1 MGNKLT
7 PLDNSVFKGNPASI
21 ELAFGLLRKLPA
33 ELLVTK
39 HRERS
44 LSKHRGF
51 LCRLVY
57 GLDYRGN
64 VCGADSAQPNL
75 VGFDTRYW
83 MNPQQIYDS
92 GNPLNPFS
100 LSDAR
105 RYVQISPEV
114 GLNINDLDVIH
125 LCPSC
130 SALKLDI
137 PAVLVSCLKPHS
149 STQSW
154 FLWCLS
160 VRGVP

>member
-1 MGNKLT
+1 MGSKLT
-7 PLDNSVFKGNPASI
+7 LFSKSVVEGNPASI
-21 ELAFGLLRKLPA
+21 ELAFGLLRRLA
-33 ELLVTK
+33 AILSVTK

-105 RYVQISPEV
+105 R
-114 GLNINDLDVIH
+114 
-125 LCPSC
+125 
-130 SALKLDI
+130 
-137 PAVLVSCLKPHS
+137 
-149 STQSW
+149 
-154 FLWCLS
+154 
-160 VRGVP
+160 